1 MKANVKTR
9 LLRTAAAAA
18 IITAL
23 LASLCGCG
31 SKRITDEAAMPLQR
45 AIDGVLEADV
55 NEYLSAFP
63 PDYVEIITEEYERSV
78 CEDFTAY
85 MQEYLS
91 SALETHEVNLGGHTE
106 IYFELQSKEALPD
119 DQLDKY
125 YDGYVDYNV
134 IQYTPDTS
142 AITGQY
148 MIKGTLFRSGDESGT
163 SADASFFVIEYN
175 GQWYLHPISFFSV
188 FN

>member
-1 MKANVKTR
+1 MR
-9 LLRTAAAAA
+9 LRLE
-18 IITAL
+18 
-23 LASLCGCG
+23 
-31 SKRITDEAAMPLQR
+31 RITDEAAMPLQR

-106 IYFELQSKEALPD
+106 IYFELQSKEALSD

-148 MIKGTLFRSGDESGT
+148 MIKELSSEAATKAARAPMPRFSSSNTTG
-163 SADASFFVIEYN
+163 N
-175 GQWYLHPISFFSV
+175 GICIP
-188 FN
+188 

>member
-1 MKANVKTR
+1 MKANIKPR

-78 CEDFTAY
+78 CKDFTYVILRVIA
-85 MQEYLS
+85 S
-91 SALETHEVNLGGHTE
+91 GG
-106 IYFELQSKEALPD
+106 IR
-119 DQLDKY
+119 
-125 YDGYVDYNV
+125 
-134 IQYTPDTS
+134 
-142 AITGQY
+142 
-148 MIKGTLFRSGDESGT
+148 M
-163 SADASFFVIEYN
+163 
-175 GQWYLHPISFFSV
+175 
-188 FN
+188 